1 MKEINEYANKL
12 FVTEDPNLNRIL
24 TSLTEQGIR
33 NISVSPAT
41 GQCLTFLVQVRSPK
55 NILEIGTLGG
65 YSSLCM
71 LKGLNGQGTLTSLE
85 LIESYGKL
93 AHDNITQ
100 AGFGQQFQLYVC
112 PAVDSLKQLIADK
125 RQFDF
130 FFIDADKESYV
141 DYINYCIELAE
152 EGALIVV
159 DNVLAGGAVALE
171 NENYPLE
178 IIKKRVQLVHEFNEY
193 VAKHPQLF
201 STLLPI
207 GDGLLCSVVKKARNE
222 RLKKQVPKR

>member
-12 FVTEDPNLNRIL
+12 FVTADPNLEHIL
-24 TSLTEQGIR
+24 GSLTEQGIR
-33 NISVSPAT
+33 NIPVSSAT
-41 GQCLTFLVQVRSPK
+41 GQCLTFLVQVRRPK

-71 LKGLNGQGTLTSLE
+71 LKGLNGRGTLTSLE

-93 AHDNITQ
+93 AHHNITQ
-100 AGFGQQFQLYVC
+100 AGFGQQFQIYIG
-112 PAVDSLKQLIADK
+112 PAIDSLKRLKAEK

-130 FFIDADKESYV
+130 FFIDADKESYI
-141 DYINYCIELAE
+141 DYVNHCIELAE

-171 NENYPLE
+171 KDDYPLE
-178 IIKKRVQLVHEFNEY
+178 IIKKRVQLVREFNDY

-207 GDGLLCSVVKKARNE
+207 GDGLLCSIVNKG
-222 RLKKQVPKR
+222 

>member
-12 FVTEDPNLNRIL
+12 FTTADPNLDHIL
-24 TSLTEQGIR
+24 NSLDEQGIR

-41 GQCLTFLVQVRSPK
+41 GQCLTFLVQVRRPK

-85 LIESYGKL
+85 IIESYGKL
-93 AHDNITQ
+93 ASDNIIK
-100 AGFGQQFQLYVC
+100 AGFGQQFKLHVG
-112 PAVDSLKQLIADK
+112 PAMDSLKQLISEK
-125 RQFDF
+125 KQFDF
-130 FFIDADKESYV
+130 FFIDADKESYIE
-141 DYINYCIELAE
+141 YINHCIELAE

-171 NENYPLE
+171 NEDYPLE
-178 IIKKRVQLVHEFNEY
+178 IIKKRVQLVREFNDY
-193 VAKHPQLF
+193 IANHLQLF

-207 GDGLLCSVVKKARNE
+207 GDGLLCSVVKKG
-222 RLKKQVPKR
+222 

>member
-12 FVTEDPNLNRIL
+12 FTTADPNLDHIL
-24 TSLTEQGIR
+24 NSLAEQGIR

-41 GQCLTFLVQVRSPK
+41 GQCLTFLVQVKRPK

-85 LIESYGKL
+85 LIESYGDL

-100 AGFGQQFQLYVC
+100 AGFGQQFQLYVG
-112 PAVDSLKQLIADK
+112 PAMDSLKQLIADK
-125 RQFDF
+125 RKFDF
-130 FFIDADKESYV
+130 FFIDADKESYI
-141 DYINYCIELAE
+141 DYINHCLELAE

-171 NENYPLE
+171 NEDYPLE
-178 IIKKRVQLVHEFNEY
+178 IIKKRVQLVREFNDY
-193 VAKHPQLF
+193 IANHLQLF

-207 GDGLLCSVVKKARNE
+207 GDGLLCSVVKKG
-222 RLKKQVPKR
+222 

>member
-12 FVTEDPNLNRIL
+12 FTTADLNLNHIL
-24 TSLTEQGIR
+24 NSLDEQGIR

-41 GQCLTFLVQVRSPK
+41 GQCLTFLVQVRHPK

-71 LKGLNGQGTLTSLE
+71 LKGMNSEGNLTSLE

-93 AHDNITQ
+93 AQDNITQ
-100 AGFGQQFQLYVC
+100 AGFGQQFQLYVG
-112 PAVDSLKQLIADK
+112 PAVDSLKQLIAEK

-152 EGALIVV
+152 GGALIVV

-171 NENYPLE
+171 NEDYPLE
-178 IIKKRVQLVHEFNEY
+178 IIKKRVQLVHEFNDY
-193 VAKHPQLF
+193 VANHPRLF

-207 GDGLLCSVVKKARNE
+207 GDGLLCSIVKKG
-222 RLKKQVPKR
+222 

>member
-1 MKEINEYANKL
+1 MEGINKYANKL
-12 FVTEDPNLNRIL
+12 FVTADANLEHIL
-24 TSLTEQGIR
+24 NSLTDQGIR

-41 GQCLTFLVQVRSPK
+41 GQCLTFLVQVRRPK

-71 LKGLNGQGTLTSLE
+71 LKGVNGQGTLTSLE

-93 AHDNITQ
+93 AYDNITQ
-100 AGFGQQFQLYVC
+100 AGFGQQFQLYVG
-112 PAVDSLKQLIADK
+112 PAVDSLKQLIAEK

-130 FFIDADKESYV
+130 FFIDADKESYI
-141 DYINYCIELAE
+141 DYVNYCIELAE

-159 DNVLAGGAVALE
+159 DNVLAGGAVVLE
-171 NENYPLE
+171 NEEFPLE
-178 IIKKRVQLVHEFNEY
+178 IIKKRVQLVREFNNY
-193 VAKHPQLF
+193 VANHPQLF

-207 GDGLLCSVVKKARNE
+207 GDGLLCSVVKKG
-222 RLKKQVPKR
+222 